1 MQGRLKEMLLVQWP
15 AIDGR
20 IAAKDLEKVLRTIG
34 YDYLITPEILNKIKA
49 EVLCKEQKDT
59 FH

>member
-1 MQGRLKEMLLVQWP
+1 MQERLKEMLLVQWP
-15 AIDGR
+15 VTDGR

-34 YDYLITPEILNKIKA
+34 YDYLITPESINKIKSD
-49 EVLCKEQKDT
+49 VLCKEQKDT